1 MTVRLAG
8 DVIYL
13 EGRCLAE
20 DADTLL
26 IYLQECPKGHVD
38 MAGVERLHLAV
49 LQVLL
54 AAKPEVRAV
63 PPPDGFAA
71 RHLIDLFL

>member
-1 MTVRLAG
+1 VTVRLDA

-26 IYLQECPKGHVD
+26 VYLQESSKAHVD
-38 MAGVERLHLAV
+38 LAGVERLHLAV

-71 RHLIDLFL
+71 RHLIDLLL